1 MAAGFVTQA
10 VVQVGDPRV
19 NLLQP
24 MDTEARKDAIVQKY
38 IDRTKEVGK
47 QEPEPEVP
55 ASNVEGPIPCPCGWL
70 RREGKR

>member
-1 MAAGFVTQA
+1 ME
-10 VVQVGDPRV
+10 
-19 NLLQP
+19 
-24 MDTEARKDAIVQKY
+24 TEDQDAIVQKY

-55 ASNVEGPIPCPCGWL
+55 ASNADGPIPCPCGWL